1 MGPFQR
7 RADVGLVSVSNLT
20 PDTDLRALYPFPPE
34 KVNDLKVVNISFVD
48 NSATLQWSAVGD
60 YDEQATGRDE

>member
-1 MGPFQR
+1 
-7 RADVGLVSVSNLT
+7 VSNLT

-34 KVNDLKVVNISFVD
+34 KINDLKVVNISFVD

-60 YDEQATGRDE
+60 YDEQATGR